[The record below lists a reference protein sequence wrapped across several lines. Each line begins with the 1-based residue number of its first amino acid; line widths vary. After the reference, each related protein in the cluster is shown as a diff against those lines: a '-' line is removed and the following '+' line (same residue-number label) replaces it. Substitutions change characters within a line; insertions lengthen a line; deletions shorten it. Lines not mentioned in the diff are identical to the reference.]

1 MYAMAYGTVPIVRSV
16 GGLADTVSQYD
27 RATRQG
33 TGICFHDYDES
44 AMRSALDYALGL
56 YDDEVHWQQ
65 VRANAMIQDNSISVA
80 ARHYV
85 EVFSWAQER
94 HA

>member
-1 MYAMAYGTVPIVRSV
+1 MYAMAYGTVPIVRAV
-16 GGLADTVSQYD
+16 GGLADTVVHYE
-27 RATRQG
+27 RKTG
-33 TGICFHDYDES
+33 TGTGVRFHDYDES
-44 AMRSALDYALGL
+44 AVTAALDYALGL
-56 YDDEVHWQQ
+56 YNDEPHWTA
-65 VRANAMIQDNSISVA
+65 VRTNAMLRDNSISVA

>member
-1 MYAMAYGTVPIVRSV
+1 
-16 GGLADTVSQYD
+16 
-27 RATRQG
+27 
-33 TGICFHDYDES
+33 
-44 AMRSALDYALGL
+44 MRSALDYALGL